1 MVLKYKLN
9 SLDLKTLMLFAIAAA
24 LLLSGL
30 NTNPIYIKDEA
41 KNAQCA
47 REMHKR
53 NDLLIPT
60 FNGRLRSDKPPFPYF
75 AMYASYKLFGV
86 NPFASRFFSAICGM
100 LTLFLVYHISKKYLN
115 KETALISVCLL
126 LSSFHF
132 LFEFRMAVPDPYL
145 IFFTTSTILS
155 YFLYTQNN
163 RWIYLL
169 ICAVTAAAGFL
180 SKGPIA
186 LILPLIALFIW
197 SLWDRKMH
205 FLFSIKTTFCILF
218 SFVLIVP
225 WFLKIH
231 QETNGLYTHDFFITN
246 NVNRFNDTMEGH
258 SGNAFSIILF
268 VVVGMLPATLFIEY
282 PIRNLIKHST
292 PSLIKLSVSC
302 VLVIIGFFCFS
313 NTKLPNYPMPSYPFI
328 AIIIA
333 YGIQQAQAALHK
345 IYIWV
350 AFLIIS
356 SLNPVSVFF
365 LLGNIPE
372 TKELKY
378 WASLLLILPISVI
391 VLLLVKNKL
400 SPNLILYC
408 LFSCFFFF
416 NFAFYNVVY
425 PKILVRNPVIRTS
438 SQWNSQEQLYA
449 YQMYNPGFNFYLDK
463 PILILKDSISLF
475 NTLTEDPKRKVITRL
490 KLYENLDTSKLLL
503 LASYPD
509 LFESPTTVIFKL
521 KPKDCPN

>member
-1 MVLKYKLN
+1 MVLKYKQN
-9 SLDLKTLMLFAIAAA
+9 SLELRVLLLFAIAAA
-24 LLLSGL
+24 LLFSGL
-30 NTNPIYIKDEA
+30 NANPIYIKDEA

-47 REMHKR
+47 REMYKR

-60 FNGRLRSDKPPFPYF
+60 FNDRLRSDKPPFPYF

-100 LTLFLVYHISKKYLN
+100 LTLFFVYHISKKYLN
-115 KETALISVCLL
+115 KETAFISVCLL

-145 IFFTTSTILS
+145 IFFMTSTILS
-155 YFLYTQNN
+155 YFLYTQKN

-186 LILPLIALFIW
+186 LILPLIALFVW
-197 SLWDRKMH
+197 SHWDQKMQL
-205 FLFSIKTTFCILF
+205 FFSIKSTLLVLF
-218 SFVLIVP
+218 TFVLIVP

-231 QETNGLYTHDFFITN
+231 WETNGLYTHDFFITN
-246 NVNRFNDTMEGH
+246 NVNRFTDSMEGH
-258 SGNAFSIILF
+258 SGNAFIIILF
-268 VVVGMLPATLFIEY
+268 VLIGMLPATLFIEY

-313 NTKLPNYPMPSYPFI
+313 NTKLPNYPMPAYPFI
-328 AIIIA
+328 AIITA
-333 YGIQQAQAALHK
+333 YGIQQAQAVLLK
-345 IYIWV
+345 KYIWIV
-350 AFLIIS
+350 FAMISFII
-356 SLNPVSVFF
+356 PVSVFF

-372 TKELKY
+372 TKDLKY
-378 WASLLLILPISVI
+378 WACLLLILPISI
-391 VLLLVKNKL
+391 FALLFTKNKL
-400 SPNLILYC
+400 SLNMILYC
-408 LFSCFFFF
+408 LFSCFFLF
-416 NFAFYNVVY
+416 NFTFYNVVY
-425 PKILVRNPVIRTS
+425 PKILVRNPVIITS
-438 SQWNSQEQLYA
+438 SQWNPKEQLYA
-449 YQMYNPGFNFYLDK
+449 YQMYNPGFNYYLDK
-463 PILILKDSISLF
+463 PVFILKDSISLF
-475 NTLTEDPKRKVITRL
+475 NTLTEDPSRKVISRL

-521 KPKDCPN
+521 KPKDWPN